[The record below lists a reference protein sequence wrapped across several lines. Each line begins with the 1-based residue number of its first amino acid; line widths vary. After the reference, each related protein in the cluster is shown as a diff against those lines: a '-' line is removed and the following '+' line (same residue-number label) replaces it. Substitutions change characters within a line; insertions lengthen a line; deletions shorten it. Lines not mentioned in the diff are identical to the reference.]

1 MPSSSTATLA
11 ELPVVLADTR
21 PDVRSRQLRVRVRAD
36 QAVFDGHFA
45 GRPILAGVV
54 QLDWA
59 WRLAGLAAAE
69 GQICELRALRFER
82 PIVPPADLELQLQR
96 DPEAATLRFTWLDG
110 RGQRCSSGTFVLER
124 P

>member
-1 MPSSSTATLA
+1 MQSSSTAALT

-21 PDVRSRQLRVRVRAD
+21 SDALSRQLRVRLEAD

-59 WRLAGLAAAE
+59 WRFAALAAAD
-69 GQICELRALRFER
+69 GQVCELRALRFER
-82 PIVPPADLELQLQR
+82 PIVPPADVELQLLR
-96 DPEAATLRFTWLDG
+96 DPEAGTLRFAWLDG
-110 RGQRCSSGTFVLER
+110 LGQRCSSGVFVLER